1 MEQMTIEGMIA
12 AIGLLV
18 SVILLI
24 LLIALWAKMAKLR
37 KTLVNMTAGA
47 MEGNLEQVLL
57 AIQGNIREMKT
68 GIDNHDGRL
77 GSLEQR
83 LATMKGHVALHRYN
97 AFNEAGRGSDMSFS
111 LAIVDDAENG
121 AVVTAIHG
129 REETFV
135 YGKPVRGGESDYKL
149 TPEEREALSRATGRK
164 NG

>member
-24 LLIALWAKMAKLR
+24 LLITLWAKMAKLR

-57 AIQGNIREMKT
+57 AIQGNIREMKI

-83 LATMKGHVALHRYN
+83 LAAMKGHVALHRYN

>member
-1 MEQMTIEGMIA
+1 MEQITIEGMIA

-24 LLIALWAKMAKLR
+24 LLIALWAKMVKLR

-47 MEGNLEQVLL
+47 LDGNLEQVLL
-57 AIQGNIREMKT
+57 TIQGNIREMKT
-68 GIDNHDGRL
+68 GIEAHDRRL
-77 GSLEQR
+77 GTLEQR
-83 LATMKGHVALHRYN
+83 LAAMKGHVALHRYN

-135 YGKPVRGGESDYKL
+135 YGKPVKGGESDYKL
-149 TPEEREALSRATGRK
+149 TPEEREALSRAMGRQ